1 MGWMGPVVDDQEHEG
16 WVVPLFADGAQ
27 GAGTSSARGLLVARR
42 PDEGPCNGDRVR
54 LTYRD
59 GSTAEGLWQDSTLLH
74 GDGIVH
80 AHTSGQ
86 VGLEVIEQAEEWRP
100 DAAVVGWVAGCT
112 CGWRGT
118 PWTRVPP
125 ELADPTARRLAVTGP
140 WADLEAADES
150 RVRQEWRRHI
160 AGWQALEEVEATAAR
175 QAAAARAL
183 DEAVRAALAAGAA
196 WADIG
201 RAAGMTGRSATE
213 RWSARD

>member
-42 PDEGPCNGDRVR
+42 PDDGPCNGDRVR

-59 GSTAEGLWQDSTLLH
+59 GSTAEGLWQDSTLLR

-100 DAAVVGWVAGCT
+100 DAAVVSWVAGCT

-118 PWTRVPP
+118 SWTRVPP
-125 ELADPTARRLAVTGP
+125 ELADPAARRLASAGL
-140 WADLEAADES
+140 WADLEAADEN
-150 RVRQEWRRHI
+150 RVRQEWHRHI
-160 AGWQALEEVEATAAR
+160 AGWQALEDVEAAAAR

-183 DEAVRAALAAGAA
+183 DDAVRAALAAGAS
-196 WADIG
+196 WSDIG
-201 RAAGMTGRSATE
+201 RAAGMTGRSATA
-213 RWSARD
+213 RWSTRD

>member
-1 MGWMGPVVDDQEHEG
+1 MGWIGPVADGQEHEG

-27 GAGTSSARGLLVARR
+27 GAGTSSARGLLIARR
-42 PDEGPCNGDRVR
+42 PDDGPGDGDRVR

-59 GSTAEGLWQDSTLLH
+59 GSTAEGLWSDGTLIR

-80 AHTSGQ
+80 PRTTGQ
-86 VGLEVIEQAEEWRP
+86 VRREVIDQAEQWRP
-100 DAAVVGWVAGCT
+100 DAAVVGWAAGCT

-125 ELADPTARRLAVTGP
+125 ELADPAAQRLAVTGP
-140 WADLEAADES
+140 CADLEAADEN
-150 RVRQEWRRHI
+150 RVRQDWRRHI
-160 AGWQALEEVEATAAR
+160 AGWQALEDVEAAAAR

-183 DEAVRAALAAGAA
+183 DEAVRTAVAAGAS

-201 RAAGMTGRSATE
+201 RAAGLTGRSATE
-213 RWSARD
+213 RWSDRS

>member
-1 MGWMGPVVDDQEHEG
+1 MGWMGPVADGQEHEG
-16 WVVPLFADGAQ
+16 WVVPVFADGAQ
-27 GAGTSSARGLLVARR
+27 GPGASSARGVLVARG
-42 PDEGPCNGDRVR
+42 PDDGPCNGDRVR

-59 GSTAEGLWQDSTLLH
+59 GCTAEGVWSDGTVLP

-80 AHTSGQ
+80 AYTSDED
-86 VGLEVIEQAEEWRP
+86 GLEVVDQAEEWRP

-125 ELADPTARRLAVTGP
+125 ELADPAVRRLATAGP
-140 WADLEAADES
+140 WADLEAADEN

-160 AGWQALEEVEATAAR
+160 AGWQALEDVEVAAAR

-183 DEAVRAALAAGAA
+183 DEAVRAAVAAGAS

-213 RWSARD
+213 RWSARG